1 MKEYRIEIGEMIF
14 LKHKVIVEVPEQIC
28 AFDIYKY
35 IENEC
40 QNKSEISEYIEKIG
54 GKQLNFIEGD
64 SGDSDL
70 TVESCKRIKKGGK
83 KNGK

>member
-40 QNKSEISEYIEKIG
+40 QDKSEISEYIKSIG
-54 GKQLNFIEGD
+54 GRQLNFIEGD
-64 SGDSDL
+64 SGDSEL
-70 TVESCKRIKKGGK
+70 IVGSCKKIKKGEK
-83 KNGK
+83 